1 MRTDG
6 VALDSGAAAVVDAA
20 AAEAFTASTD
30 LDSFTDY
37 IHTDAPDGWFNL
49 LRDHNGIAQTPL
61 PDHKENMILARSGY
75 DAGFYPIVAGYDRN
89 HTMVS
94 LHVDFLVVGGHPYD

>member
-1 MRTDG
+1 
-6 VALDSGAAAVVDAA
+6 
-20 AAEAFTASTD
+20 
-30 LDSFTDY
+30 
-37 IHTDAPDGWFNL
+37 
-49 LRDHNGIAQTPL
+49 
-61 PDHKENMILARSGY
+61 MILARSGY